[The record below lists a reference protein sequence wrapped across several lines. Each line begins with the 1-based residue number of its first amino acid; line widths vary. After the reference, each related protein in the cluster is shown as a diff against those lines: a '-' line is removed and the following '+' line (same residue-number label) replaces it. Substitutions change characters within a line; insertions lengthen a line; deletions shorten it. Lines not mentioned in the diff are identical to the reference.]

1 MTLPQTPG
9 SRLVVLV
16 SGAGTN
22 LQALID
28 ASAGKSYGAHVVAV
42 GADRPGIEGLG
53 RAERA
58 GLPTFVHRVSDY
70 PDRGRWDRALAD
82 ACACFEPDL
91 IVCAGFMK
99 LIGGAFLD
107 RFGGRVVNTHPALL
121 PAFPGMQGPRAALAY
136 GVKVSGCTVF
146 LVDSGIDAGPVVAQ
160 AAVPVFDSDDEGTL
174 HERIKTVERGLLVD
188 TVGRMARDGW
198 SVQGRK
204 VRIGR

>member
-1 MTLPQTPG
+1 M
-9 SRLVVLV
+9 SARLVVLI

-28 ASAGKSYGAHVVAV
+28 ASARTSYGARVVAV
-42 GADRPGIEGLG
+42 GADRPGIEGLA

-58 GLPTFVHRVSDY
+58 GLPAFVHRVSDY
-70 PDRGRWDRALAD
+70 PDRGGWDRALAG
-82 ACACFEPDL
+82 ACAAFEPDL
-91 IVCAGFMK
+91 VVSAGFMK
-99 LIGGAFLD
+99 LVGDPFLN
-107 RFGGRVVNTHPALL
+107 RFGGRFVNTHPSLL
-121 PAFPGMQGPRAALAY
+121 PAFPGMHGPREALAY
-136 GVKVSGCTVF
+136 GVKVTGCTIF

-160 AAVPVFDSDDEGTL
+160 AAVPVFDSDDENTL

-198 SVQGRK
+198 SVRGRK